1 MLLLTNV
8 HFTCFGC
15 YLEVFEV
22 KLVVLL
28 LTPIFA
34 LVRNVC
40 FWCYLEV
47 FWYFSIF
54 IKNIPF
60 LTYFGYF

>member
-34 LVRNVC
+34 GILIFLYFHQKHPFFDIFWVFLVM
-40 FWCYLEV
+40 FGGFGCYYL
-47 FWYFSIF
+47 
-54 IKNIPF
+54 
-60 LTYFGYF
+60 